1 MIHSIF
7 PSLAVVAIGLIAA
20 RAGDKFSNL
29 FVARPCVAA
38 SKNPVVWSYD
48 EGDYTAASSC
58 PRSAARRVP
67 SSSPR

>member
-7 PSLAVVAIGLIAA
+7 PSLAVVAVGLVAA
-20 RAGDKFSNL
+20 RVGDLIGNL

-38 SKNPVVWSYD
+38 PRSAVVWSFD

-58 PRSAARRVP
+58 PRSTARRVA

>member
-7 PSLAVVAIGLIAA
+7 PSLAVLVVGLFAA
-20 RAGDKFSNL
+20 RAGDKLGNL
-29 FVARPCVAA
+29 FVAKPCVASPKSA
-38 SKNPVVWSYD
+38 VVWSYD

-58 PRSAARRVP
+58 PRSAASRVA